1 MIIDKKK
8 FPTFIILE
16 KINQPKLKLTFYYNF
31 GYYNFGWELTTEIVI
46 NDRNYNKL
54 FDSISD
60 CQIATEMVFIN
71 PNYDHWQGKF
81 TTFIILEKMNQ
92 PKLKLTFYYN
102 FGYYNFGW
110 ELTTEIVINDRN
122 CNKLF
127 YSISDCQIAT
137 EMVFINPN
145 YDHWQEKIHKFHH
158 FGKDESTE
166 IEINFLLQFRLLQF
180 RLRTDNRN
188 CNKRPKL

>member
-31 GYYNFGWELTTEIVI
+31 GYYNFGWQLTTEIVI
-46 NDRNYNKL
+46 NFFIPPFPIAKL
-54 FDSISD
+54 QRKWYLST
-60 CQIATEMVFIN
+60 QIMIIDKKKFI
-71 PNYDHWQGKF
+71 
-81 TTFIILEKMNQ
+81 TFIILEKINQ
-92 PKLKLTFYYN
+92 PKLKLTF
-102 FGYYNFGW
+102 YYNFGW

-145 YDHWQEKIHKFHH
+145 YDHWQEKIHNFHH
-158 FGKDESTE
+158 FGKD
-166 IEINFLLQFRLLQF
+166 
-180 RLRTDNRN
+180 
-188 CNKRPKL
+188 

>member
-8 FPTFIILE
+8 FT
-16 KINQPKLKLTFYYNF
+16 N
-31 GYYNFGWELTTEIVI
+31 
-46 NDRNYNKL
+46 
-54 FDSISD
+54 
-60 CQIATEMVFIN
+60 
-71 PNYDHWQGKF
+71 
-81 TTFIILEKMNQ
+81 FIILEKMNQ

-127 YSISDCQIAT
+127 YSISDCHIAT

-158 FGKDESTE
+158 FGKDESTD
-166 IEINFLLQFRLLQF
+166 IEINFYYNFGWQPTTEIVINFLIPFPIAKLQRKWYLSTQIMIIDKENSQLSSFWKRLF
-180 RLRTDNRN
+180 NRN
-188 CNKRPKL
+188 WN